1 MIVDC
6 AVYEDGQRQAGEL
19 ALHEAY
25 EAGCHRD
32 GGGRDDSRFVWIGL
46 KEPTEDEFDSVA
58 REFHLHELAV
68 EDAIK
73 AHQRPKIE
81 LYDQTLFVVLK
92 TARYHD
98 DTETVEIGEILLF
111 VGDGF
116 IVTVRHGSA
125 SDLHGVRLKTE
136 QRADL
141 LRCGPGA
148 VLHAIIDKVVDDY
161 EPVLAGIEDDIEE
174 LEQEVFSPER
184 TNPTERIY
192 KLKREVLEM
201 HRATAPL
208 VEPLGKLAKAHY
220 GDWVHDKIREYFR
233 DVLDHVLRANE
244 TVDGFREMLNGI
256 LDANAAQVGVR
267 QNDDMRKISAWVAI
281 AAVPT
286 AIAGIYGMNF
296 LHMPELNWTFGYPAA
311 ILLMALICGLLY
323 RQFKRVGWL

>member
-1 MIVDC
+1 MTIVDC
-6 AVYEDGQRQAGEL
+6 ALYENGQRQAGDL

-25 EAGCHRD
+25 AAGCHRNGD
-32 GGGRDDSRFVWIGL
+32 GPSRFVWIGL
-46 KEPTEDEFDSVA
+46 KEPSKEEFSSVA

-81 LYDQTLFVVLK
+81 KYDDTLFVVLK
-92 TARYHD
+92 TAHYHD
-98 DTETVEIGEILLF
+98 DTESVEIGEILLF

-116 IVTVRHGSA
+116 IVTVRHGRA
-125 SDLHGVRLKTE
+125 SELHDVRIESEK
-136 QRADL
+136 RPDL

-148 VLHAIIDKVVDDY
+148 VLHAIIDRVVDDY
-161 EPVLAGIEDDIEE
+161 EPVLEGIEDDIEE
-174 LEQEVFSPER
+174 VEQDVFSPSR

-201 HRATAPL
+201 HRATAALVDPL
-208 VEPLGKLAKAHY
+208 DKLASGHFRL
-220 GDWVHDKIREYFR
+220 VHEDIHEYFR
-233 DVLDHVLRANE
+233 DVYDHVLRANE
-244 TVDGFREMLNGI
+244 TVEGFREMLNGI

-296 LHMPELNWTFGYPAA
+296 EHMPELHWSFGYPMAL
-311 ILLMALICGLLY
+311 LLMATICFLLW
-323 RQFKRVGWL
+323 RNFKRVGWL

>member
-1 MIVDC
+1 MTIVDC
-6 AVYEDGQRQAGEL
+6 AVYEGGKRSAGEL
-19 ALHEAY
+19 QLHEAY
-25 EAGCHRD
+25 EAGRN
-32 GGGRDDSRFVWIGL
+32 GGGPDRFVWIGL
-46 KEPTEDEFDSVA
+46 KEPSPEEFDSVA
-58 REFHLHELAV
+58 KEFHLHELAV

-73 AHQRPKIE
+73 AHQRPKLEI
-81 LYDQTLFVVLK
+81 YDETLLVVLK

-98 DTETVEIGEILLF
+98 DSETVEIGEILVF

-116 IVTVRHGSA
+116 IVTVRHGTPTE
-125 SDLHGVRLKTE
+125 LHDVRLSTE
-136 QRADL
+136 KRSDL

-174 LEQEVFSPER
+174 LEQDVFSPNR
-184 TNPTERIY
+184 SNPTERIY

-208 VEPLGKLAKAHY
+208 VDPLDKLSKGHY
-220 GDWVHDKIREYFR
+220 DIVHEDIHEYFR
-233 DVLDHVLRANE
+233 DVYDHVLRANE
-244 TVDGFREMLNGI
+244 TVEGYREMLNGI

-296 LHMPELNWTFGYPAA
+296 DHMPELHWTFGYPMA
-311 ILLMALICGLLY
+311 LFLMALICFLLW
-323 RQFKRVGWL
+323 RNFKRVGWL

>member
-6 AVYEDGQRQAGEL
+6 AVYEDGKRHAGSLELDQAYQAG
-19 ALHEAY
+19 
-25 EAGCHRD
+25 RD
-32 GGGRDDSRFVWIGL
+32 GGDSGKFVWIGL
-46 KEPTEDEFDSVA
+46 KEPTPDEFDSVA

-68 EDAIK
+68 EDAIN

-81 LYDQTLFVVLK
+81 LYGDTLFLVLK

-98 DTETVEIGEILLF
+98 ESETVEIGEILLF

-116 IVTVRHGSA
+116 IVSVRHGSA
-125 SDLHGVRLKTE
+125 TELHGVRLETE
-136 QRADL
+136 KRPDL
-141 LRCGPGA
+141 LRCGPGS
-148 VLHAIIDKVVDDY
+148 VLHAIVDRVVDDY

-174 LEQEVFSPER
+174 VESDVFSHNR
-184 TNPTERIY
+184 INPTERIY

-208 VEPLGKLAKAHY
+208 VEPLEKLAKAHY
-220 GDWVHDKIREYFR
+220 GDLVHDKIREYFR

-281 AAVPT
+281 AAIPT
-286 AIAGIYGMNF
+286 AICAIYGMNF
-296 LHMPELNWTFGYPAA
+296 QNMPELKWDFGYPAVL
-311 ILLMALICGLLY
+311 ILIAVICVGLY
-323 RQFKRVGWL
+323 WRFKRAGWL